1 LQTRNAGAGLHRKQ
15 RARLRDFYKRICVSR
30 ESIVANASLGQTV
43 MSHQK
48 LSHISLSAS
57 AKNLRPALIAA
68 GFIRGGSG
76 FGLFYETA
84 SAACSLRAEHANK
97 VR

>member
-1 LQTRNAGAGLHRKQ
+1 
-15 RARLRDFYKRICVSR
+15 
-30 ESIVANASLGQTV
+30 